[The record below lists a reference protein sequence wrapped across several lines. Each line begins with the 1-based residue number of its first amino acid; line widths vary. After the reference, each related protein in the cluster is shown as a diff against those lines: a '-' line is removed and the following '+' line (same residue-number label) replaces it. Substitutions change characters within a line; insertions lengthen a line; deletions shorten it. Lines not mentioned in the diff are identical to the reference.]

1 MPLAREYRIV
11 LCRNCIRCSK
21 TISLY
26 RVDIGFHFQFFFVS
40 HYMTLERA
48 LNHLVIRLA
57 LNYVR
62 QVGYVLVVVCLSV
75 CLSVTL
81 SVC

>member
-11 LCRNCIRCSK
+11 LCRNCIRCSM
-21 TISLY
+21 Y

-48 LNHLVIRLA
+48 LNHLVIRQA
-57 LNYVR
+57 LNCIC
-62 QVGYVLVVVCLSV
+62 QGGYVVVVVCLSV
-75 CLSVTL
+75 CLSV
-81 SVC
+81 C